1 LDLDKAKTGRMTR
14 VKFNQDVNITV
25 RAKVIAQ
32 NGAKQGELA
41 NGIALTQSLNG
52 FDVNGFGQG
61 AVGKNYDVFALGNRS
76 AYVQNIRD
84 SGS

>member
-1 LDLDKAKTGRMTR
+1 MTR

-52 FDVNGFGQG
+52 FDVNGLGQG
-61 AVGKNYDVFALGNRS
+61 AVGKN
-76 AYVQNIRD
+76 
-84 SGS
+84 